1 MFGKKNN
8 NPASETEQPPRR
20 AEADDAAPEGQ
31 AGYIPIDDIA
41 DFAGDAGTATDPALA
56 NLRAELEEV
65 NDKWRRALADFQN
78 YQRRALQNE
87 QEAHRQGV
95 IAVLSSMIPVIDHF
109 DVALSQKPADAQQ
122 SGFLEGVRVIRS
134 EMIKALEAHGVRLIN
149 PQPNAE
155 FDPNR
160 HAAITRQPAEG
171 VDPGRISAV
180 FQPGY
185 EIFDRVVR
193 AAKVA
198 VAP

>member
-1 MFGKKNN
+1 MFGKKNH
-8 NPASETEQPPRR
+8 NPASEPDQPPRR
-20 AEADDAAPEGQ
+20 AEADQPAPEGQ

-41 DFAGDAGTATDPALA
+41 DFAGDAGTTTDAALT
-56 NLRAELEEV
+56 NLRAELDEV

-87 QEAHRQGV
+87 QEARRQGV
-95 IAVLSSMIPVIDHF
+95 IAVLSSMIPVLDHF
-109 DVALSQKPADAQQ
+109 DVALSQKPADAQE
-122 SGFLEGVRVIRS
+122 SGFLDGVKVIRS
-134 EMIKALEAHGVRLIN
+134 EMIKALESHGVRLIN
-149 PQPNAE
+149 PQPNTE

-160 HAAITRQPAEG
+160 HAAITHQPAEG